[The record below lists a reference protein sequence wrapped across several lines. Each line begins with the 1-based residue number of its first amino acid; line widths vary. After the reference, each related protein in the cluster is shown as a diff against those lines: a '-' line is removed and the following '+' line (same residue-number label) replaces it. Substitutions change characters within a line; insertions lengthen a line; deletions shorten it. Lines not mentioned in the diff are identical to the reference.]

1 MSEDRRMKLLERFV
15 DALEKTLSSD
25 LPKERKMAN
34 AEALYLAFC
43 TATNKQPNYELIN
56 HL

>member
-1 MSEDRRMKLLERFV
+1 MSEDKRMKLLERFV